1 MLHDYNYIEKRL
13 QITVLFFHS
22 VVGMF
27 WVMDSIPWVRCAS
40 GNVFYSTS
48 QFLALPLQ
56 TCHQS
61 WNNETTSL
69 LPAKSLEIKTPLLQ
83 YLCFWV
89 SPGNPWQHR
98 TAVKMTRSGL
108 PLELKQWTRDA
119 LGSNSPYMMFA
130 GFCSDQDV
138 SVLLLLKLFFRRYLF
153 NVMDWPLISEFSNL
167 LNFLTFLTFLI
178 RRAHSLPIFRFKTA
192 GINGMQSHIQ
202 RLQNGKV
209 GFSSHKASTCKHT
222 WLLSFCF
229 IKFSL

>member
-1 MLHDYNYIEKRL
+1 
-13 QITVLFFHS
+13 
-22 VVGMF
+22 MF

-89 SPGNPWQHR
+89 SPGNPWKHR

-167 LNFLTFLTFLI
+167 MNFLTFLTFLI

-192 GINGMQSHIQ
+192 GINDMQPYTNTSKYQ
-202 RLQNGKV
+202 
-209 GFSSHKASTCKHT
+209 S
-222 WLLSFCF
+222 
-229 IKFSL
+229 